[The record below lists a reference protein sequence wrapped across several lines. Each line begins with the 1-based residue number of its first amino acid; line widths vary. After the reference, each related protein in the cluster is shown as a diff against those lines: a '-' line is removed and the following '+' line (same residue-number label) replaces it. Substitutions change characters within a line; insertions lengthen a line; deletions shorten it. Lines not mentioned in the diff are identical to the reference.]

1 MSNIA
6 LLQINF
12 NFNII
17 GIFCPLSI
25 LLTIAIPEI
34 SSTNGVSIGI
44 NFFSPAFTIT
54 CSLGNMGM
62 DLLKNL
68 KHDS

>member
-6 LLQINF
+6 LLWINF

-17 GIFCPLSI
+17 SVFCSLSI
-25 LLTIAIPEI
+25 ILTIAISDEV

-44 NFFSPAFTIT
+44 NFFSPGFTFT
-54 CSLGNMGM
+54 CSLANMGI

-68 KHDS
+68 

>member
-6 LLQINF
+6 LFQINF

-25 LLTIAIPEI
+25 ILTIAIPEI

-44 NFFSPAFTIT
+44 NFFSAWFYCYLFSWEYGYRPTQESKT
-54 CSLGNMGM
+54 
-62 DLLKNL
+62 
-68 KHDS
+68 